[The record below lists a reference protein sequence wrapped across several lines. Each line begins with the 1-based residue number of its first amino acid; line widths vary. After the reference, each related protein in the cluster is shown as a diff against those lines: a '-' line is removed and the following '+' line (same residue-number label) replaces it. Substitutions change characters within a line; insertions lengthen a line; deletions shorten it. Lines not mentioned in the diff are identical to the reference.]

1 MNNIFNIIEETNKD
15 KLLEI
20 DKNFLINECGMES
33 VVVNK
38 MNKDDI
44 INEAKIMRSSDKL
57 LKKYH
62 KLYEGLA

>member
-1 MNNIFNIIEETNKD
+1 MNNLEETNKD
-15 KLLEI
+15 KLLEK

-38 MNKDDI
+38 MSASEI
-44 INEAKIMRSSDKL
+44 VREAEIERVSKKL
-57 LKKYH
+57 LKRFH

>member
-15 KLLEI
+15 ILLEK
-20 DKNFLINECGMES
+20 DKDFLINECGMES

-38 MNKDDI
+38 MSASEISRKAEVKRASKEMI
-44 INEAKIMRSSDKL
+44 KRF
-57 LKKYH
+57 H